1 MFETQISKQPEPSQ
15 DDQKLP
21 EMGALVGFFELLM
34 TVDRRA
40 NPQNYD

>member
-1 MFETQISKQPEPSQ
+1 MFEIKKSKQPQPLQ

-21 EMGALVGFFELLM
+21 EMDALVGFFELLI
-34 TVDRRA
+34 TVDRRI